1 MNRAAK
7 RYRGRVTRAL
17 RCSRVTK
24 GKLLQEFDD
33 AFHAFLEEE
42 PDADYAGIVRAFGA
56 PAAMAAAMCEG
67 LPKQEGQAWRRSRLI
82 SVLILFVAAVAVI
95 STAAYAIAV
104 HNANLTIEVDE
115 TVIVYE
121 GNILSDESE

>member
-67 LPKQEGQAWRRSRLI
+67 LPKQEGQAWRRGRYI
-82 SVLILFVAAVAVI
+82 KMGVVAVFAVAVFSVLGCACI
-95 STAAYAIAV
+95 V
-104 HNANLTIEVDE
+104 QHFNAPVKVVE
-115 TVIVYE
+115 TLIIHE
-121 GNILSDESE
+121 